1 MKNKFLISVLYHSS
15 IVFTVMCLF
24 STFVFTVLFWGEEGT
39 QLPSIGF
46 NFALLLISYIVAL
59 IISLI
64 IFKVKKPYICEK
76 INVIYLSCA
85 LFTYLFLTFNVST
98 AVFKNI
104 WSEITILSI
113 LSVSIIASVVKYLL
127 NIPFGI
133 KIIINFF
140 VFAVPYFGVS
150 VFLGD
155 FGAENKMMILIFV
168 YLLVFAIVTA
178 IIATIRALIIS
189 KKNNNTKYTTMFR

>member
-64 IFKVKKPYICEK
+64 IFKVKKPYISEK

-85 LFTYLFLTFNVST
+85 LFTYLFLTFNIST

-113 LSVSIIASVVKYLL
+113 LAVSIIASVVKYLL

-133 KIIINFF
+133 K
-140 VFAVPYFGVS
+140 
-150 VFLGD
+150 
-155 FGAENKMMILIFV
+155 AEL
-168 YLLVFAIVTA
+168 
-178 IIATIRALIIS
+178 
-189 KKNNNTKYTTMFR
+189 

>member
-15 IVFTVMCLF
+15 IVFTALCLF
-24 STFVFTVLFWGEEGT
+24 WTFVFTVLFWGEEGT

-46 NFALLLISYIVAL
+46 NFALLLVSYIVAL

-64 IFKVKKPYICEK
+64 IYKVKKPYISEK
-76 INVIYLSCA
+76 INVIYLSCT

-113 LSVSIIASVVKYLL
+113 LAVSVIASVIKYLL
-127 NIPFGI
+127 NIPFGV
-133 KIIINFF
+133 KVIINFF
-140 VFAVPYFGVS
+140 VFAVPYFGIS

-168 YLLVFAIVTA
+168 YLLVFALVTA
-178 IIATIRALIIS
+178 TIATIRAVMTS
-189 KKNNNTKYTTMFR
+189 KQNNNTKYTTMFR

>member
-133 KIIINFF
+133 KVIINFF